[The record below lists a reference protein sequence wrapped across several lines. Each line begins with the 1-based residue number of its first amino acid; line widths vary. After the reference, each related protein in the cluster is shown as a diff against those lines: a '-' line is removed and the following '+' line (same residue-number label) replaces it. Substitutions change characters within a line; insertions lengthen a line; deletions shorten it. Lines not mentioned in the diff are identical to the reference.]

1 MEKTLAID
9 VNQIYE
15 KMLETLCENLIK
27 FVMLWHKYGCYLDK
41 RHAQG
46 DASGPDQRKLEIW
59 VLRLFFYKHEGKFT
73 VSIMLGFLRIS
84 SWNYA
89 WYAWYIIFDKIWK
102 IKIYRWKSQ
111 VFVYPLENIVKCV

>member
-9 VNQIYE
+9 VNQKYE

-46 DASGPDQRKLEIW
+46 GASGPDQRKLVI
-59 VLRLFFYKHEGKFT
+59 RLFFYKHEGN
-73 VSIMLGFLRIS
+73 SHSLD
-84 SWNYA
+84 YA
-89 WYAWYIIFDKIWK
+89 WLFKNFKLKLCLWYAWYIIFDKIWK
-102 IKIYRWKSQ
+102 IKIYRWKGQ
-111 VFVYPLENIVKCV
+111 VFVYPLGNIVKCV

>member
-9 VNQIYE
+9 VNQKYE

-46 DASGPDQRKLEIW
+46 GASGPDQRKLELYAFSFISMREI
-59 VLRLFFYKHEGKFT
+59 LT
-73 VSIMLGFLRIS
+73 ASIMLGFLTIS

-89 WYAWYIIFDKIWK
+89 YDMLDISFLTKFGK
-102 IKIYRWKSQ
+102 
-111 VFVYPLENIVKCV
+111 